1 MTSRNKSLIV
11 ALMSATMGFAAPA
24 LAQNG
29 PAVYDTDEDSA
40 ATAAVTNAPR
50 VTDGSTTVVRA
61 DGSTVVT
68 ERIVTRRMVELTA
81 CNFSDHRNLS
91 GVGNVSGGIGGSI
104 GGRMILGTTSR
115 DDVPLP
121 GNCAPVHR

>member
-29 PAVYDTDEDSA
+29 PAVYDADEDSA
-40 ATAAVTNAPR
+40 VTAVANAPL

-68 ERIVTRRMVELTA
+68 ERIVTRRMVERTA

-91 GVGNVSGGIGGSI
+91 GVANVSGGIGGSI

-121 GNCAPVHR
+121 GNCAPIHR